1 MATINENSTSGSDRS
16 GRRVRVGVVSSDAR
30 NKTIRVE
37 CRFSVKHRKY
47 GKYINRRTSLHAHD
61 ENNEARTGDRVEIM
75 ECRPLS
81 KQKHWRLIKVLD
93 RA

>member
-1 MATINENSTSGSDRS
+1 MATVNEISSGEVKR
-16 GRRVRVGVVSSDAR
+16 GRRRVRVGVVSSDVR

-47 GKYINRRTSLHAHD
+47 GKYINRRTLLHAHD

-81 KQKHWRLIKVLD
+81 KQKHWRLVKVLE

>member
-1 MATINENSTSGSDRS
+1 
-16 GRRVRVGVVSSDAR
+16 VGVVSSDAR